1 MGMIE
6 FLGQN
11 IDGLTDAYVGTVLG
25 RIIDYATRAALL
37 LLTVWGMFLG
47 MAVARSEV
55 NEPANTVA
63 WKYFKMAF
71 IVALATSAV
80 IYQDT
85 VVGSARGLSDGMVTM
100 FAPPGSDLASADSI
114 WSAAQAFDDKASDI
128 VSRTWETADFSVK
141 ALLAFAAATTFSVA
155 TAGFLIVVLSAA
167 TVTRVVMAFGLV
179 IGPFFIL
186 CLMFKPTA
194 QFFFNWL
201 GLILSSIFLN
211 WITFF
216 VVGFSM
222 NVTSTSVETLQN
234 NFEQVNI
241 LAEASTFLILAFVL
255 ALLIFLASG
264 IAARLGGGSA
274 IDLGTQMVTQIMYAL
289 KQFRGGNKGGEKA
302 DGGNVIQKNQGLGP
316 AAAAGAQRVYERI
329 AAAARSRGNR

>member
-11 IDGLTDAYVGTVLG
+11 IDGVTNAYIGTALG
-25 RIIDYATRAALL
+25 RVIDYTNRAALI
-37 LLTVWGMFLG
+37 LLTIWGMFLG
-47 MAVARSEV
+47 MAVARGEV

-63 WKYFKMAF
+63 WKYFKMTF
-71 IVALATSAV
+71 IVVLATSAV

-85 VVGSARGLSDGMVTM
+85 VVGAARGFSDGMVTM
-100 FAPPGSDLASADSI
+100 FAPPDSTLEDTDSI
-114 WSAAQAFDDKASDI
+114 WAAVQAFDNRAGDVISMI
-128 VSRTWETADFSVK
+128 WETADFSVK
-141 ALLAFAAATTFSVA
+141 ALMAAVAGTLFSVA
-155 TAGFLIVVLSAA
+155 TAFFMVVVLVAA
-167 TVTRVVMAFGLV
+167 IVTRVVLAFGLV

-186 CLMFKPTA
+186 CLMFKPTV

-201 GLILSSIFLN
+201 GLILSAGFLN

-222 NVTSTSVETLQN
+222 N
-234 NFEQVNI
+234 QVNTTI
-241 LAEASTFLILAFVL
+241 EKIQTDFTNVNPIAEATSYLTLTFVL
-255 ALLIFLASG
+255 ALLLWLASG

-302 DGGNVIQKNQGLGP
+302 DGGNFIQKNQGLGP

-329 AAAARSRGNR
+329 AAAARFRANR